1 MANAQKYTKSAC
13 GHMTAHYER
22 AKDENGE
29 YIKFGN
35 QNIDPSRTHLNYN
48 LAPFRVSDGVSGGSG
63 QIDFIRQR
71 TTEAR
76 TLNRADVNVMVS
88 WVVTLPKY
96 QKIVTDPNIAH
107 VSFDK
112 DMAERLFFQR
122 TYDFLAD
129 RYGEKNVVSAYV
141 HMDEVT
147 PHMHFAF
154 VPVTEDKKRGGE
166 KVSAKQ
172 VVDRKDLQTF
182 HTDLERY
189 LDSFHD
195 FHFEV
200 VNEATKDGNK
210 EVAELKKQTAHE
222 EVLKAQQEAVEARQR
237 ALQEQESIKP
247 LVEQKNSIRGEIE
260 ALQTE
265 KEQLT
270 TAEVEA
276 IKAEKTLLG
285 GLKGVTYKEFEA
297 VKRTALAV
305 DSISAE
311 RDQAVARAERADL
324 RATQAEAKVERA
336 YADANRQLQ
345 AKIAEVEQDR
355 PSLKMTQ
362 ENIQLR
368 KENQSLKTENSTLQ
382 SKVADLE
389 GMVRRLLQVI
399 REKLPEV
406 YAALTQRKQTEKQQ
420 PTQEKPKP
428 KSKGWER

>member
-1 MANAQKYTKSAC
+1 MANAQKYTRAAS
-13 GHMTAHYER
+13 GHLAAHYER
-22 AKDENGE
+22 KKDEQGE

-35 QNIDPSRTHLNYN
+35 QDIDPSRSHLNYN
-48 LAPFRVSDGVSGGSG
+48 LAPDREGG
-63 QIDFIRQR
+63 QMEFIRQR

-96 QKIVTDPNIAH
+96 QSMRTDIAVTP
-107 VSFDK
+107 DK
-112 DMAERLFFQR
+112 ERVERLFFER
-122 TYDFLAD
+122 AYRFLAD
-129 RYGEKNVVSAYV
+129 RYGEQNVVSAYV
-141 HMDEVT
+141 HKDEKT

-182 HTDLERY
+182 HGDLERY
-189 LDSFHD
+189 LDSFRD
-195 FHFEV
+195 WHFEV

-222 EVLKAQQEAVEARQR
+222 EVQKAQQEAVEARQR
-237 ALQEQESIKP
+237 ALREQERVIP
-247 LVEQKNSIRGEIE
+247 LEKKRKALEGEIE

-265 KEQLT
+265 KERLT

-305 DSISAE
+305 DSMAAE
-311 RDQAVARAERADL
+311 RDQALARAERADL
-324 RATQAEAKVERA
+324 RATQAYE
-336 YADANRQLQ
+336 DANRQLQ

-355 PSLKMTQ
+355 PSLKDYQ
-362 ENIQLR
+362 ERVRLTKENGDLKAENEQLR
-368 KENQSLKTENSTLQ
+368 GRVGRLQRVVDDLLKIV
-382 SKVADLE
+382 K
-389 GMVRRLLQVI
+389 
-399 REKLPEV
+399 EKLPEV
-406 YAALTQRKQTEKQQ
+406 YAAITQRTQQTAHEKQKQ
-420 PTQEKPKP
+420 RST
-428 KSKGWER
+428 ERER

>member
-1 MANAQKYTKSAC
+1 MAHAAKYAASAS
-13 GHMTAHYER
+13 GHMLSHYDR
-22 AKDENGE
+22 SKDGLS
-29 YIKFGN
+29 G
-35 QNIDPSRTHLNYN
+35 NIDHSRTHLNYN
-48 LAPFRVSDGVSGGSG
+48 LGPEREGS
-63 QIDFIRQR
+63 QLDFIHQR
-71 TTEAR
+71 MSEVR
-76 TLNRADVNVMVS
+76 CLKRADVNIMCD

-96 QKIVTDPNIAH
+96 QWHDNNIHMTPNKEQ
-107 VSFDK
+107 V
-112 DMAERLFFQR
+112 ERTFFER
-122 TYDFLAD
+122 VYRFMAD
-129 RYGEKNVVSAYV
+129 RYGEQNVISAYV
-141 HMDEVT
+141 HRDETT

-154 VPVTEDKKRGGE
+154 VPVTEDKKRGSE
-166 KVSAKQ
+166 KLSAKE
-172 VVDRKDLQTF
+172 VVTRKDLQTF
-182 HTDLERY
+182 HTDLERH
-189 LDSFHD
+189 LDSFRD
-195 FHFEV
+195 WHFEV

-210 EVAELKKQTAHE
+210 TIAELKKQTAHE
-222 EVLKAQQEAVEARQR
+222 EVLKAQQEALQARQR
-237 ALQEQESIKP
+237 VEMERERVKPLQEKKKALE
-247 LVEQKNSIRGEIE
+247 GEIQ

-305 DSISAE
+305 DSITAE
-311 RDQAVARAERADL
+311 RDQALARAERADL
-324 RATQAEAKVERA
+324 RATAAEAKVESA

-345 AKIAEVEQDR
+345 VKIREVEQDR
-355 PSLKMTQ
+355 PSMKAQM
-362 ENIQLR
+362 EIVQLR

-382 SKVADLE
+382 SKVVDLD
-389 GMVRRLLQVI
+389 GMVRRLLHVI

>member
-1 MANAQKYTKSAC
+1 M
-13 GHMTAHYER
+13 E
-22 AKDENGE
+22 
-29 YIKFGN
+29 
-35 QNIDPSRTHLNYN
+35 
-48 LAPFRVSDGVSGGSG
+48 
-63 QIDFIRQR
+63 FIRQR

-96 QKIVTDPNIAH
+96 QSMRTDIAVTP
-107 VSFDK
+107 DK
-112 DMAERLFFQR
+112 ERVERLFFER
-122 TYDFLAD
+122 AYRFLAD
-129 RYGEKNVVSAYV
+129 RYGEQNVVSAYV
-141 HMDEVT
+141 HKDEKT

-182 HTDLERY
+182 HGDLERY
-189 LDSFHD
+189 LDSFRD
-195 FHFEV
+195 WHFEV

-222 EVLKAQQEAVEARQR
+222 EVQKAQQEAVEARQR
-237 ALQEQESIKP
+237 ALREQERVIP
-247 LVEQKNSIRGEIE
+247 LEKKRKALEGEIE

-265 KEQLT
+265 KERLT

-305 DSISAE
+305 DSMAAE
-311 RDQAVARAERADL
+311 RDQALARAERADL
-324 RATQAEAKVERA
+324 RATQAYE
-336 YADANRQLQ
+336 DANRQLQ

-355 PSLKMTQ
+355 PSLKDYQ
-362 ENIQLR
+362 ERVRLTKENGDLKAENEQLR
-368 KENQSLKTENSTLQ
+368 GRVGRLQRVVDDLLKIV
-382 SKVADLE
+382 K
-389 GMVRRLLQVI
+389 
-399 REKLPEV
+399 EKLPEV
-406 YAALTQRKQTEKQQ
+406 YAAITQRTQQTAHEKQKQ
-420 PTQEKPKP
+420 RST
-428 KSKGWER
+428 ERER